1 MADGPWA
8 ASSLGRAP
16 IYCVLRSS
24 GERARVLIE
33 CSLQPQNT
41 AQFVVECFS
50 FTFVRCIVAR
60 KVSTSFLLS
69 QTVYNFYIFHFPL
82 VRLVTTPPVGVWSM
96 GYGCAPQPSHGHSL
110 RDPSPVLLCRH
121 QPALAP
127 SRCVVLADNG
137 GAGSGLWRMRGK
149 QAKNS
154 HSVLS
159 ASPHEIPF
167 TSAARRRKHRPLP
180 KQALPLSQLVSHRSD
195 SVWTLTPRQ
204 SQQSG
209 WRR

>member
-1 MADGPWA
+1 MQPPT
-8 ASSLGRAP
+8 SR
-16 IYCVLRSS
+16 YCAV
-24 GERARVLIE
+24 
-33 CSLQPQNT
+33 
-41 AQFVVECFS
+41 VVEC

-69 QTVYNFYIFHFPL
+69 QTVYNFYIFHFSL

-96 GYGCAPQPSHGHSL
+96 GYGCAPQPSQPAT
-110 RDPSPVLLCRH
+110 DPSPVLLCRH
-121 QPALAP
+121 QPAQAP
-127 SRCVVLADNG
+127 SRCVVSADNW
-137 GAGSGLWRMRGK
+137 GAGSGVWTMR
-149 QAKNS
+149 AKRAGIPPFY
-154 HSVLS
+154 L
-159 ASPHEIPF
+159 PPTHEIPF
-167 TSAARRRKHRPLP
+167 TSPARRRKHRPLP